1 MGEENRQTEQTD
13 RTKVKNLNVIAMKK
27 NEWTED
33 EDRIILTKYKEL
45 GQGLTSVL
53 NRSWNAILKRASYLG
68 VARRKQAC
76 DRKVYRVDEHNDE
89 LSSIEEFEKRNRELI
104 KSLSFRNQDNSE
116 GYKPKIK
123 LYY

>member
-1 MGEENRQTEQTD
+1 
-13 RTKVKNLNVIAMKK
+13 MKK